1 MALPPEL
8 QEVLLG
14 DTAQT
19 WELIAPALP
28 RELYLIGGTA
38 LAVHLHHRVSR
49 DLDFFFHEDVDLD
62 QLAATLQDLG
72 PFAITLRSEGTLNGL
87 FSETKVQFLSAAS
100 QKLLEQPTEVA
111 GLRVAGIGDIFATKL
126 KVIGDRGELRDYF
139 DLMEIE
145 RQAGRRV
152 EEGLGLLLTRYEV
165 PPGHPTINHIVN
177 ALGYLDDV
185 DDDDL
190 LPMEKDVIEAYWRKR
205 QPEIV
210 RNLGRFPP

>member
-1 MALPPEL
+1 MALPPAL
-8 QEVLLG
+8 QDVLPG
-14 DTAQT
+14 DTAQS

-28 RELYLIGGTA
+28 QQLYLIGGAA

-49 DLDFFFHEDVDLD
+49 DLDFFFHEEVDLD
-62 QLAATLQDLG
+62 RLAATLQELG

-87 FSETKVQFLSAAS
+87 FSETRVQFLSAAS
-100 QKLLEQPTEVA
+100 QLLLEQPTEVA

-139 DLMEIE
+139 DLMVIE

-152 EEGLGLLLTRYEV
+152 EEGLGLFLTRYQV
-165 PPGHPTINHIVN
+165 RPGDPTINHIIS
-177 ALGYLDDV
+177 ALGYLGDV
-185 DDDDL
+185 DEDDL
-190 LPMEKDVIEAYWRKR
+190 LPMGKDVIEAYWRKR

-210 RNLGRFPP
+210 RHLGRFAL

>member
-8 QEVLLG
+8 QEVLVG

-19 WELIAPALP
+19 WDLIAPALP
-28 RELYLIGGTA
+28 QELYLIGGTA

-62 QLAATLQDLG
+62 QLAAMLQDLG
-72 PFAITLRSEGTLNGL
+72 PFAITRRSEGTLNGL
-87 FSETKVQFLSAAS
+87 LSETKLQFLSATS
-100 QKLLEQPTEVA
+100 QKLLEQPTEMA

-139 DLMEIE
+139 DLMQIE

-152 EEGLGLLLTRYEV
+152 EEGLGLFMTRYQV
-165 PPGHPTINHIVN
+165 PPGDPTVNHIVT
-177 ALGYLDDV
+177 ALGYLEDV
-185 DDDDL
+185 DEDDL
-190 LPMEKDVIEAYWRKR
+190 LPVEKNVIEAYWRKR

-210 RNLGRFPP
+210 RNLGRFPS

>member
-1 MALPPEL
+1 MTLPPAL
-8 QEVLLG
+8 QEVLPG
-14 DTAQT
+14 DAARS
-19 WELIAPALP
+19 WELMAPALP
-28 RELYLIGGTA
+28 QELYLIGGVA

-49 DLDFFFHEDVDLD
+49 DLDFFFHEEVDLD
-62 QLAATLQDLG
+62 LLTATLQDLG

-100 QKLLEQPTEVA
+100 QALLEPPTEVA

-152 EEGLGLLLTRYEV
+152 EEGLGLFLTRYQV
-165 PPGHPTINHIVN
+165 PPGDPTIRHIIT
-177 ALGYLDDV
+177 ALGYLGDV
-185 DDDDL
+185 DEDDL
-190 LPMEKDVIEAYWRKR
+190 LPAGKEVIEAYWRKR

-210 RNLGRFPP
+210 RHLGRFAL